1 MRQPFTFTTLLSV
14 FFASSLPWRGS
25 QLSWRG
31 WRSWRPEPWWR
42 GWRSSRACPPW
53 WEHKPP
59 RSESQPGDEWN
70 HFGRVMLIDHVPEL
84 GAMSV
89 LEHVQPLEEEI
100 KIRTHHDKV
109 CSVWPLN
116 LDWDVVVFLNFRCA
130 IFLEIRFVFRL
141 NMYAFS
147 VLLQMCS
154 NFGHWVTSL
163 NVGRRQLVRFS
174 GKTIYYCQEYRLD
187 TLNFK
192 GDQSEYSNYFVLF
205 LEISSDLYRT

>member
-1 MRQPFTFTTLLSV
+1 MVILYLN
-14 FFASSLPWRGS
+14 L
-25 QLSWRG
+25 
-31 WRSWRPEPWWR
+31 E
-42 GWRSSRACPPW
+42 SRLCMNTSNLF
-53 WEHKPP
+53 
-59 RSESQPGDEWN
+59 R
-70 HFGRVMLIDHVPEL
+70 
-84 GAMSV
+84 
-89 LEHVQPLEEEI
+89 
-100 KIRTHHDKV
+100 IRTHPNKGLL
-109 CSVWPLN
+109 CLIAKSQL
-116 LDWDVVVFLNFRCA
+116 RCCC
-130 IFLEIRFVFRL
+130 ISQCLFCYISWFEFRL

-205 LEISSDLYRT
+205 FGDLLWSVPYIKTDVKINLQEYIDHSGWYD

>member
-1 MRQPFTFTTLLSV
+1 MVILYLN
-14 FFASSLPWRGS
+14 L
-25 QLSWRG
+25 
-31 WRSWRPEPWWR
+31 E
-42 GWRSSRACPPW
+42 SRLCMNTSNLF
-53 WEHKPP
+53 
-59 RSESQPGDEWN
+59 R
-70 HFGRVMLIDHVPEL
+70 
-84 GAMSV
+84 
-89 LEHVQPLEEEI
+89 
-100 KIRTHHDKV
+100 IRTHPNKV
-109 CSVWPLN
+109 CSVWSLN
-116 LDWDVVVFLNFRCA
+116 LNWDVVVFLNFFFA

-205 LEISSDLYRT
+205 FGDLLWSVPYIKTDVKINLQEYIDHSGWYD